1 MCCHVIVTW
10 PYRFCHV
17 TVVNSQSEARIL
29 SRDHSQLSVT
39 WTINLPILVTWLSTW
54 YSNRPITAKE
64 IITWYHVLS
73 RDCHMTLSVLSRDR
87 SQQPIR
93 GQDFVTWPQSTA
105 NQRPECAPSYRV
117 KGVPNAHNIL
127 LTVICYTHPIR
138 YPDSYSNVT
147 PITLSH

>member
-1 MCCHVIVTW
+1 MIIKFSLLITWPISVAYNRSRGWSRVVVTW
-10 PYRFCHV
+10 PS
-17 TVVNSQSEARIL
+17 VNSQSEARK
-29 SRDHSQLSVT
+29 

-127 LTVICYTHPIR
+127 LRLQLICRIMCNLIVH
-138 YPDSYSNVT
+138 S
-147 PITLSH
+147 